1 MYQFPKSREKKT
13 PETDKTKQHG
23 SARAKGFQRAFA
35 DFVCFHCPL
44 VASAEAKPLRRIAI
58 RRKKSDYEAASSAA
72 SAGGTL
78 SISRMK

>member
-1 MYQFPKSREKKT
+1 MYQFPKSREEKKHQ
-13 PETDKTKQHG
+13 KQIKLSNMGVHAPKV
-23 SARAKGFQRAFA
+23 SKGRSES
-35 DFVCFHCPL
+35 PL

-72 SAGGTL
+72 AAGGSF